1 MRKIMSSLDIGYA
14 SIKLIVAE
22 INKKK
27 LYVLTSSIVNNDAL
41 KKDMT
46 IDYDILEGIIKKL
59 LGDAKEKLGIEIK
72 KTLLTIPTDS
82 ASFTI
87 NRARIDIKN
96 EDNLITVDD
105 MIKVVNLSGKNVV
118 QDNMEL
124 VNITPLYYT
133 LDDSSKTDIP
143 VNTFSRS
150 LEVKSIITSSSK
162 DDVYKYL
169 RVLDNLGVSV
179 VDISYDV
186 VGNYFAFKSDDMDT
200 TCGIIIDIGYLS
212 TSISVYNKGVL
223 VNTLKIKVGSLNVLK
238 DISYVYKI
246 SLDSAKEVYKK
257 LGLGSSKN
265 ANNLEK
271 IELKDNNGDKLIINQ
286 VNLSEII
293 ESRVQEIL
301 SMAKK
306 QINTLTKRQISYII
320 CTGGIANLRDFD
332 LLCIDVFSK
341 NVKVSHVSTIGIRD
355 NRYASSYGLIKWYD
369 YNAKLKDYDYSI
381 LSLEE
386 QEEFS
391 REEKE
396 TKNSSNSIIGKVFD
410 YFFEN

>member
-14 SIKLIVAE
+14 IIKFIVAE
-22 INKKK
+22 IKGKK
-27 LYVLTSSIVNNDAL
+27 LYVLTSSIINNDAV

-46 IDYDILEGIIKKL
+46 IDYDILEAIIKKL
-59 LGDAKEKLGIEIK
+59 LSDAKEKLGIEIK

-96 EDNLITVDD
+96 EDNLITTDD
-105 MIKVVNLSGKNVV
+105 MIKVVNLSGENVV

-150 LEVKSIITSSSK
+150 LEVKSIITSSRK
-162 DDVYKYL
+162 EDVYKYL

-186 VGNYFAFKSDDMDT
+186 VGNYFAFKTDDMDT
-200 TCGIIIDIGYLS
+200 TCGVIIDIGYLS

-238 DISYVYKI
+238 DISYIYKI
-246 SLDSAKEVYKK
+246 SLESAKEVYRK

-293 ESRVQEIL
+293 ESRVNEIL

-320 CTGGIANLRDFD
+320 CTGGIANIGDFD
-332 LLCIDVFSK
+332 LNVLEVFGK
-341 NVKVSHVSTIGIRD
+341 NARVGYINIIGIRD
-355 NRYASSYGLIKWYD
+355 TRYASTLGLIKWYD
-369 YNAKLKDYDYSI
+369 YNAKLKNYDYSI

-391 REEKE
+391 REESEAK
-396 TKNSSNSIIGKVFD
+396 TSSNSIIGKVFD
-410 YFFEN
+410 YFFE

>member
-1 MRKIMSSLDIGYA
+1 MRKIMSSLDIGDA
-14 SIKLIVAE
+14 SIKFIVAE
-22 INKKK
+22 INKNK
-27 LYVLTSSIVNNDAL
+27 LYVLTSKIVNNEAVR
-41 KKDMT
+41 KDMT
-46 IDYDILEGIIKKL
+46 IDYDILEGIIKNL
-59 LGDAKEKLGIEIK
+59 FNEALEKLGIEIK
-72 KTLLTIPTDS
+72 KTLLTVSSDS

-87 NRARIDIKN
+87 NKARIDIKN

-105 MIKVVNLSGKNVV
+105 VIKVVNLSGKNLV

-124 VNITPLYYT
+124 VNITPLYYI
-133 LDDSSKTDIP
+133 LDDSSKTNIP
-143 VNTFSRS
+143 VNTFSRT
-150 LEVKSIITSSSK
+150 LEVKSIITSSRK

-169 RVLDNLGVSV
+169 KILDNLGVSV

-186 VGNYFAFKSDDMDT
+186 VGNYFALKNDDMDS
-200 TCGIIIDIGYLS
+200 TCGVIIDIGYLS
-212 TSISVYNKGVL
+212 TSISIYNKGVL

-246 SLDSAKEVYKK
+246 SLDKAKEVYKK
-257 LGLGSSKN
+257 LGLGNSKN
-265 ANNLEK
+265 ASNLEK

-320 CTGGIANLRDFD
+320 CTGGIANIGDFD
-332 LLCIDVFSK
+332 LNVLEVFGK
-341 NVKVSHVSTIGIRD
+341 NAQVGYINIIGIRD
-355 NRYASSYGLIKWYD
+355 TRYASALGLIKWYD
-369 YNAKLKDYDYSI
+369 YNAKLKNYDYSI
-381 LSLEE
+381 LSLKE

-391 REEKE
+391 KEESEAK
-396 TKNSSNSIIGKVFD
+396 TSSNSIIGKVFD
-410 YFFEN
+410 YFFE

>member
-27 LYVLTSSIVNNDAL
+27 LYVLTSSIVNNDAV

-59 LGDAKEKLGIEIK
+59 LSDAKEKLGIEIK

-133 LDDSSKTDIP
+133 LDDSSKTDKP

-186 VGNYFAFKSDDMDT
+186 VGNYFAFKSEDMDT

-320 CTGGIANLRDFD
+320 CTGGIANIGDFD
-332 LLCIDVFSK
+332 LNVLEIFGK
-341 NVKVSHVSTIGIRD
+341 NARIGYINTIGIRD
-355 NRYASSYGLIKWYD
+355 TRYASTFGLIKWYD
-369 YNAKLKDYDYSI
+369 YNAKLKNYDYSI
-381 LSLEE
+381 LSLKE

-391 REEKE
+391 KEESEAK
-396 TKNSSNSIIGKVFD
+396 TSSNSIIGKVFD
-410 YFFEN
+410 YFFE

>member
-143 VNTFSRS
+143 VNTFSRT

-320 CTGGIANLRDFD
+320 CTGGIANIGDFD
-332 LLCIDVFSK
+332 LNVLEIFGK
-341 NVKVSHVSTIGIRD
+341 NARIGYINTIGIRD
-355 NRYASSYGLIKWYD
+355 TRYASALGLIKWYD
-369 YNAKLKDYDYSI
+369 YNAKLKNYDYSI
-381 LSLEE
+381 LNLEE

-391 REEKE
+391 KEESEAK
-396 TKNSSNSIIGKVFD
+396 TSSNSIIGKVFD
-410 YFFEN
+410 YFFE

>member
-27 LYVLTSSIVNNDAL
+27 LYVLTSSIVNNDAV

-59 LGDAKEKLGIEIK
+59 LSDAKEKLGIEIK

-150 LEVKSIITSSSK
+150 LEVKSIITSSRK

-246 SLDSAKEVYKK
+246 SLNSAKEVYKK

-320 CTGGIANLRDFD
+320 CTGGIANIGDFD
-332 LLCIDVFSK
+332 LNVLEIFGK
-341 NVKVSHVSTIGIRD
+341 NARIGYINTIGIRD
-355 NRYASSYGLIKWYD
+355 TRYASTFGLIKWYD
-369 YNAKLKDYDYSI
+369 YNAKLKNYDYSI

-391 REEKE
+391 KEESEAK
-396 TKNSSNSIIGKVFD
+396 TSSKSIIGKVFD
-410 YFFEN
+410 YFFE

>member
-27 LYVLTSSIVNNDAL
+27 LYVLTSSIVNNDAV

-59 LGDAKEKLGIEIK
+59 LSDAKEKLGIEIK

-105 MIKVVNLSGKNVV
+105 MIKVINLSGKNVV

-150 LEVKSIITSSSK
+150 LEVKSIITSSRK

-246 SLDSAKEVYKK
+246 SLNSAKEVYKK
-257 LGLGSSKN
+257 LGLGNSKN
-265 ANNLEK
+265 ASNLEK

-320 CTGGIANLRDFD
+320 CTGGIANIGDFD
-332 LLCIDVFSK
+332 LNVLEIFGK
-341 NVKVSHVSTIGIRD
+341 NARVGYINTIGIRD
-355 NRYASSYGLIKWYD
+355 TRYDSTLGLIKLYD
-369 YNAKLKDYDYSI
+369 YNAKLKNYDYSI

-391 REEKE
+391 KEESEAK
-396 TKNSSNSIIGKVFD
+396 TSSKSIIGKVFD
-410 YFFEN
+410 YFFE

>member
-1 MRKIMSSLDIGYA
+1 MRKIMASLDIGYA

-27 LYVLTSSIVNNDAL
+27 LYVLTSSIVNNDAV

-59 LGDAKEKLGIEIK
+59 LSDAKEKLGIEIK

-169 RVLDNLGVSV
+169 KVLDNLGVSV

-320 CTGGIANLRDFD
+320 CTGGIANIGDFD
-332 LLCIDVFSK
+332 LNVLEIFGK
-341 NVKVSHVSTIGIRD
+341 NARIGYINTIGIRD
-355 NRYASSYGLIKWYD
+355 TRYASTFGLIKWYD
-369 YNAKLKDYDYSI
+369 YNAKLKNYDYSI
-381 LSLEE
+381 LNLEE

-391 REEKE
+391 KEESEAK
-396 TKNSSNSIIGKVFD
+396 TSSNSIIGKVFD
-410 YFFEN
+410 YFFE

>member
-150 LEVKSIITSSSK
+150 LEVQSIITSSSK

-320 CTGGIANLRDFD
+320 CTGGIANIGDFD
-332 LLCIDVFSK
+332 LNVLEIFGK
-341 NVKVSHVSTIGIRD
+341 NARIGYINTIGIRD
-355 NRYASSYGLIKWYD
+355 TRYASTFGLIKWYD
-369 YNAKLKDYDYSI
+369 YNAKLKNYDYSI
-381 LSLEE
+381 LNLEE

-391 REEKE
+391 KEESEAK
-396 TKNSSNSIIGKVFD
+396 TSSNSIIGKVFD
-410 YFFEN
+410 YFFE

>member
-27 LYVLTSSIVNNDAL
+27 LYVLTSSIVNNDAV

-59 LGDAKEKLGIEIK
+59 LSDAKEKLGIEIK

-169 RVLDNLGVSV
+169 KVLDNLGVSV

-246 SLDSAKEVYKK
+246 SVDSAKEVYKK

-320 CTGGIANLRDFD
+320 CTGGIANIGDFD
-332 LLCIDVFSK
+332 LNVLEIFGK
-341 NVKVSHVSTIGIRD
+341 NARIGYINTIGIRD
-355 NRYASSYGLIKWYD
+355 TRYASTFGLIKWYD
-369 YNAKLKDYDYSI
+369 YNAKLKNYDYSI
-381 LSLEE
+381 LNLEE
-386 QEEFS
+386 QGE
-391 REEKE
+391 RKEKR
-396 TKNSSNSIIGKVFD
+396 SI
-410 YFFEN
+410 

>member
-27 LYVLTSSIVNNDAL
+27 LYVLTSSIVNNDAV

-59 LGDAKEKLGIEIK
+59 LSDAKEKLGIEIK

-133 LDDSSKTDIP
+133 LDDSSKTDKP

-186 VGNYFAFKSDDMDT
+186 VGNYFAFKSEDMDT

-320 CTGGIANLRDFD
+320 CTGGIANIGDFD
-332 LLCIDVFSK
+332 LNVLEIFGK
-341 NVKVSHVSTIGIRD
+341 NARIGYINTIGIRD
-355 NRYASSYGLIKWYD
+355 TRYASTFGLIKWYD
-369 YNAKLKDYDYSI
+369 YNAKLKNYDYSI
-381 LSLEE
+381 LNLEE

-391 REEKE
+391 KEESEAK
-396 TKNSSNSIIGKVFD
+396 TSSNSIIGKVFD
-410 YFFEN
+410 YFFE

>member
-14 SIKLIVAE
+14 SIKFIVAE
-22 INKKK
+22 IKGKK
-27 LYVLTSSIVNNDAL
+27 LYILTSSIINNDAV

-46 IDYDILEGIIKKL
+46 IDYDILEAIIKKL
-59 LGDAKEKLGIEIK
+59 LSDAKEKLGIEIK

-96 EDNLITVDD
+96 EDNLITTDD
-105 MIKVVNLSGKNVV
+105 MIKVVNLSGENVV

-150 LEVKSIITSSSK
+150 LEVKSIITSSRK
-162 DDVYKYL
+162 EDVYKYL

-186 VGNYFAFKSDDMDT
+186 VGNYFAFKTDDMDT
-200 TCGIIIDIGYLS
+200 TCGVIIDIGYLS

-238 DISYVYKI
+238 DISYIYKI
-246 SLDSAKEVYKK
+246 SLESAKEVYKK

-293 ESRVQEIL
+293 ESRVNEIL

-320 CTGGIANLRDFD
+320 CTGGIANIGDFD
-332 LLCIDVFSK
+332 LNVLEVFGK
-341 NVKVSHVSTIGIRD
+341 NARVGYINIIGIRD
-355 NRYASSYGLIKWYD
+355 TRYASTLGLIKWYD
-369 YNAKLKDYDYSI
+369 YNAKLKNYDYSI

-391 REEKE
+391 REESEAK
-396 TKNSSNSIIGKVFD
+396 TSSNSIIGKVFD
-410 YFFEN
+410 YFFE

>member
-14 SIKLIVAE
+14 SIKFIVAE
-22 INKKK
+22 MNKNK
-27 LYVLTSSIVNNDAL
+27 LYVLTSSIVNNDAI

-46 IDYDILEGIIKKL
+46 IDYDILEATIKKIL
-59 LGDAKEKLGIEIK
+59 SDTKEKLGIEIK
-72 KTLLTIPTDS
+72 KTLLTIPADS
-82 ASFTI
+82 TSFTI
-87 NRARIDIKN
+87 NKAKIDIKN
-96 EDNLITVDD
+96 EDNLVTTDD

-133 LDDSSKTDIP
+133 LDDSSRTDIP
-143 VNTFSRS
+143 VNTFSKT
-150 LEVKSIITSSSK
+150 LEVQSIITSSRK

-179 VDISYDV
+179 VDISYDI
-186 VGNYFAFKSDDMDT
+186 VGNYYALKNEDMDT
-200 TCGIIIDIGYLS
+200 TCGVIIDIGYLS
-212 TSISVYNKGVL
+212 TSVSIYNKGVL
-223 VNTLKIKVGSLNVLK
+223 VNTIKIKVGSLNVLK

-246 SLDSAKEVYKK
+246 PLSSAKEVYKK

-265 ANNLEK
+265 ASNLEK
-271 IELKDNNGDKLIINQ
+271 MELKDNNGDKLIINQ

-320 CTGGIANLRDFD
+320 CTGGIANIGDFD
-332 LLCIDVFSK
+332 LNVLEIFGK
-341 NVKVSHVSTIGIRD
+341 NARVGYINTIGIRD
-355 NRYASSYGLIKWYD
+355 TRYASTLGLIKWYD
-369 YNAKLKDYDYSI
+369 YNAKLKNYDYSI

-391 REEKE
+391 REESEAK
-396 TKNSSNSIIGKVFD
+396 TSSNSIIGKVFD
-410 YFFEN
+410 YFFE

>member
-14 SIKLIVAE
+14 NIKFIVAE
-22 INKKK
+22 IKGKK
-27 LYVLTSSIVNNDAL
+27 LYVLTSSIINNDAV

-46 IDYDILEGIIKKL
+46 IDYDILEAIIKKL
-59 LGDAKEKLGIEIK
+59 LSDAKEKLGIEIK

-96 EDNLITVDD
+96 EDNLITTDD

-150 LEVKSIITSSSK
+150 LEVKSIITSSRK
-162 DDVYKYL
+162 EDVYKYL
-169 RVLDNLGVSV
+169 KVLDNLGVSV

-186 VGNYFAFKSDDMDT
+186 VGNYFAFKTDDMDT
-200 TCGIIIDIGYLS
+200 TCGVIIDIGYLS

-238 DISYVYKI
+238 DISYIYKI
-246 SLDSAKEVYKK
+246 TLESAKEVYKK

-271 IELKDNNGDKLIINQ
+271 MELKDNNGDKLIINQ

-320 CTGGIANLRDFD
+320 CTGGIANIGDFD
-332 LLCIDVFSK
+332 LNVLEVFGK
-341 NVKVSHVSTIGIRD
+341 NARVGYINIIGIRD
-355 NRYASSYGLIKWYD
+355 TRYASTLGLIKWYD
-369 YNAKLKDYDYSI
+369 YNAKLKNYDYSI

-391 REEKE
+391 REESEEK
-396 TKNSSNSIIGKVFD
+396 TSSNSIIGKVFD
-410 YFFEN
+410 YFFE

>member
-27 LYVLTSSIVNNDAL
+27 LYVLTSSIVNNDAV

-59 LGDAKEKLGIEIK
+59 LSDAKEKLGIEIK

-87 NRARIDIKN
+87 NKARIDIKN

-320 CTGGIANLRDFD
+320 CTGGIANIGDFD
-332 LLCIDVFSK
+332 LNVLEIFGK
-341 NVKVSHVSTIGIRD
+341 NARIGYINTIGIRD
-355 NRYASSYGLIKWYD
+355 TRYASTFGLIKWYD
-369 YNAKLKDYDYSI
+369 YNAKLKNYDYSI
-381 LSLEE
+381 LNLEE

-391 REEKE
+391 KEESEAK
-396 TKNSSNSIIGKVFD
+396 TSSNSIIGKVFD
-410 YFFEN
+410 YFFE

>member
-27 LYVLTSSIVNNDAL
+27 LYVLTSSIVNNDAV

-59 LGDAKEKLGIEIK
+59 LSDAKEKLGIEIK

-143 VNTFSRS
+143 VNTFGRS

-320 CTGGIANLRDFD
+320 CTGGIANIGDFD
-332 LLCIDVFSK
+332 LNVLEIFGK
-341 NVKVSHVSTIGIRD
+341 NARIGYINTIGIRD
-355 NRYASSYGLIKWYD
+355 TRYASTFGLIKWYD
-369 YNAKLKDYDYSI
+369 YNAKLKNYDYSI
-381 LSLEE
+381 LNLEE

-391 REEKE
+391 KEESEAK
-396 TKNSSNSIIGKVFD
+396 TSSNSIIGKVFD
-410 YFFEN
+410 YFFE

>member
-27 LYVLTSSIVNNDAL
+27 LYVLTSSIVNNNAL

-320 CTGGIANLRDFD
+320 CTGGIANIGDFD
-332 LLCIDVFSK
+332 LNVLEIFGK
-341 NVKVSHVSTIGIRD
+341 NARIGYINTIGIRD
-355 NRYASSYGLIKWYD
+355 TRYASALGLIKWYD
-369 YNAKLKDYDYSI
+369 YNAKLKNYDYSI

-391 REEKE
+391 KEESEAK
-396 TKNSSNSIIGKVFD
+396 TSSNSIIGKVFD
-410 YFFEN
+410 YFFE

>member
-27 LYVLTSSIVNNDAL
+27 LYVLTSSIVNNDAV

-46 IDYDILEGIIKKL
+46 IDYDILEAIIKKL
-59 LGDAKEKLGIEIK
+59 LSDAKEKLGIEIK

-320 CTGGIANLRDFD
+320 CTGGIANIGDFD
-332 LLCIDVFSK
+332 LNVLEIFGK
-341 NVKVSHVSTIGIRD
+341 NARIGYINTIGIRD
-355 NRYASSYGLIKWYD
+355 TRYASTFGLIKWYD
-369 YNAKLKDYDYSI
+369 YNAKLKNYDYSI
-381 LSLEE
+381 LNLEE

-391 REEKE
+391 KEESEAK
-396 TKNSSNSIIGKVFD
+396 TSSNSIIGKVFD
-410 YFFEN
+410 YFFE

>member
-59 LGDAKEKLGIEIK
+59 LSDAKEKLGIEIK

-320 CTGGIANLRDFD
+320 CTGGIANIGDFD
-332 LLCIDVFSK
+332 LNVLEIFGK
-341 NVKVSHVSTIGIRD
+341 NARIGYINTIGIRD
-355 NRYASSYGLIKWYD
+355 TRYASTFGLIKWYD
-369 YNAKLKDYDYSI
+369 YNAKLKNYDYSI

-391 REEKE
+391 KEESEAK
-396 TKNSSNSIIGKVFD
+396 TSSNSIIGKVFD
-410 YFFEN
+410 YFFE

>member
-27 LYVLTSSIVNNDAL
+27 LYVLTSSIVNNDAV

-59 LGDAKEKLGIEIK
+59 LSDAKEKLGIEIK

-169 RVLDNLGVSV
+169 KVLDNLGVSV

-320 CTGGIANLRDFD
+320 CTGGIANIGDFD
-332 LLCIDVFSK
+332 LNVLEIFGK
-341 NVKVSHVSTIGIRD
+341 NARIGYINTIGIRD
-355 NRYASSYGLIKWYD
+355 TRYASTFGLIKWYD
-369 YNAKLKDYDYSI
+369 YNAKLKNYDYSI
-381 LSLEE
+381 LNLEE

-391 REEKE
+391 KEESEAK
-396 TKNSSNSIIGKVFD
+396 TSGKSIIGKVFD
-410 YFFEN
+410 YFVE

>member
-27 LYVLTSSIVNNDAL
+27 LYVLTSSIVNNDAV

-59 LGDAKEKLGIEIK
+59 LSDAKEKLGIEIK

-320 CTGGIANLRDFD
+320 CTGGIANIGDFD
-332 LLCIDVFSK
+332 LNVLEIFGK
-341 NVKVSHVSTIGIRD
+341 NARIGYINTIGIRD
-355 NRYASSYGLIKWYD
+355 TRYASTFGLIKWYD
-369 YNAKLKDYDYSI
+369 YNAKLKNYDYSI

-391 REEKE
+391 KEESEAK
-396 TKNSSNSIIGKVFD
+396 TSSKSIIGKVFD
-410 YFFEN
+410 YFFE

>member
-179 VDISYDV
+179 VDISYYV

-320 CTGGIANLRDFD
+320 CTGGIANIGDFD
-332 LLCIDVFSK
+332 LNVLEIFGK
-341 NVKVSHVSTIGIRD
+341 NARIGYINTIGIRD
-355 NRYASSYGLIKWYD
+355 TRYASTFGLIKWYD
-369 YNAKLKDYDYSI
+369 YNAKLKNYDYSI
-381 LSLEE
+381 LNLEE

-391 REEKE
+391 KEESESK
-396 TKNSSNSIIGKVFD
+396 TSSNSIIGKVFD
-410 YFFEN
+410 YFFE

>member
-27 LYVLTSSIVNNDAL
+27 LYVLTSSIVNNDAV

-59 LGDAKEKLGIEIK
+59 LSDAKEKLGIEIK

-257 LGLGSSKN
+257 LGLGNSKN

-320 CTGGIANLRDFD
+320 CTGGIANIGDFD
-332 LLCIDVFSK
+332 LNVLEIFGK
-341 NVKVSHVSTIGIRD
+341 NARIGYINTIGIRD
-355 NRYASSYGLIKWYD
+355 TRYASTFGLIKWYD
-369 YNAKLKDYDYSI
+369 YNAKLKNYDYSI
-381 LSLEE
+381 LNLEE

-391 REEKE
+391 KEESEAK
-396 TKNSSNSIIGKVFD
+396 TSSNSIIGKVFD
-410 YFFEN
+410 YFFE

>member
-27 LYVLTSSIVNNDAL
+27 LYVLTSSIVNNDAV

-59 LGDAKEKLGIEIK
+59 LSDAKEKLGIEIK

-169 RVLDNLGVSV
+169 KVLDNLGVSV

-271 IELKDNNGDKLIINQ
+271 IELKDSNGDKLIINQ

-320 CTGGIANLRDFD
+320 CTGGIANIGDFD
-332 LLCIDVFSK
+332 LNVLEIFGK
-341 NVKVSHVSTIGIRD
+341 NARIGYINTIGIRD
-355 NRYASSYGLIKWYD
+355 TRYASTFGLIKWYD
-369 YNAKLKDYDYSI
+369 YNAKLKNYDYSI
-381 LSLEE
+381 LNLEE

-391 REEKE
+391 KEESEAK
-396 TKNSSNSIIGKVFD
+396 TSSNSIIGKVFD
-410 YFFEN
+410 YFFE

>member
-27 LYVLTSSIVNNDAL
+27 LYVLTSSIVNNDAV

-59 LGDAKEKLGIEIK
+59 LSDAKEKLGIEIK

-246 SLDSAKEVYKK
+246 SLDNAKEVYKK

-320 CTGGIANLRDFD
+320 CTGGIANIGDFD
-332 LLCIDVFSK
+332 LNVLEIFGK
-341 NVKVSHVSTIGIRD
+341 NARIGYINTIGIRD
-355 NRYASSYGLIKWYD
+355 TRYASTFGLIKWYD
-369 YNAKLKDYDYSI
+369 YNAKLKNYDYSI
-381 LSLEE
+381 LNLEE

-391 REEKE
+391 KEESEAK
-396 TKNSSNSIIGKVFD
+396 TSSNSIIGKVFD
-410 YFFEN
+410 YFFE

>member
-27 LYVLTSSIVNNDAL
+27 LYVLTSSIVNNDAV

-59 LGDAKEKLGIEIK
+59 LSDAKEKLGIEIK

-105 MIKVVNLSGKNVV
+105 MIKVVNLSGKNVG

-169 RVLDNLGVSV
+169 KVLDNLGVSV

-246 SLDSAKEVYKK
+246 SVDSAKEVYKK

-320 CTGGIANLRDFD
+320 CTGGIANIGDFD
-332 LLCIDVFSK
+332 LNVLEIFGK
-341 NVKVSHVSTIGIRD
+341 NARIGYINTIGIRD
-355 NRYASSYGLIKWYD
+355 TRYASTFGLIKWYD
-369 YNAKLKDYDYSI
+369 YNAKLKNYDYSI
-381 LSLEE
+381 LNLEE

-391 REEKE
+391 KEESEAK
-396 TKNSSNSIIGKVFD
+396 TSSNSIIGKVFD
-410 YFFEN
+410 YFFE

>member
-27 LYVLTSSIVNNDAL
+27 LYVLTSSIVNNDAV

-59 LGDAKEKLGIEIK
+59 LSDAKEKLGIEIK

-320 CTGGIANLRDFD
+320 CTGGIANISDFD
-332 LLCIDVFSK
+332 LNVLEIFGK
-341 NVKVSHVSTIGIRD
+341 NARIGYINTIGIRD
-355 NRYASSYGLIKWYD
+355 TRYASTFGLIKWYD
-369 YNAKLKDYDYSI
+369 YNAKLKNYDYSI
-381 LSLEE
+381 LNLEE

-391 REEKE
+391 KEESEAK
-396 TKNSSNSIIGKVFD
+396 TSSNSIIGKVFD
-410 YFFEN
+410 YFFE

>member
-96 EDNLITVDD
+96 EDNLINVYD

-133 LDDSSKTDIP
+133 LDDSSKTGIP

-320 CTGGIANLRDFD
+320 CTGGIANIGDFD
-332 LLCIDVFSK
+332 LNVLEIFGK
-341 NVKVSHVSTIGIRD
+341 NARIGYINTIGIRD
-355 NRYASSYGLIKWYD
+355 TRYASTFGLIKWYD
-369 YNAKLKDYDYSI
+369 YNAKLKNYDYSI
-381 LSLEE
+381 LNLEE

-391 REEKE
+391 KEESEAK
-396 TKNSSNSIIGKVFD
+396 TSSNSIIGKVFD
-410 YFFEN
+410 YFFE

>member
-320 CTGGIANLRDFD
+320 CTGGIANIGDFD
-332 LLCIDVFSK
+332 LNVLEIFGK
-341 NVKVSHVSTIGIRD
+341 NARIGYINTIGIRD
-355 NRYASSYGLIKWYD
+355 TRYASALGLIKWYD
-369 YNAKLKDYDYSI
+369 YNAKLKNYDYSI
-381 LSLEE
+381 LNLEE

-391 REEKE
+391 KEESEAK
-396 TKNSSNSIIGKVFD
+396 TSSNSIIGKVFD
-410 YFFEN
+410 YFFE